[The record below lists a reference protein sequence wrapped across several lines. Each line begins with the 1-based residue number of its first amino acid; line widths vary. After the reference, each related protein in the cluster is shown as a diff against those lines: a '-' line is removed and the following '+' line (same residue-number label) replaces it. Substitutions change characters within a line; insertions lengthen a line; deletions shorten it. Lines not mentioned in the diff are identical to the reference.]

1 MNSFFNAGSVI
12 RGLSLVLLAMAS
24 AACQAQASPPAKTE
38 ITLMRFFGSCE
49 AKYGK
54 LIDTRQAVGECG
66 IITTLVNEFNAT
78 NRDGIVV
85 KTQIAEWGPYY
96 DQITARLVARDV
108 PTVAVMHESLLGDY
122 VRRKLVSPLDE
133 GFRAVGVNPADFT
146 DHARRGVTFDGVSYA
161 LPFDTWSWLWH
172 FNMNLM
178 RQAGLVNADG
188 SPKLPHS
195 EAELFAHARQFK
207 AATGKPYFAW
217 AAANEPSANTR
228 TFLTLLYQM
237 QGQLF
242 AADGRRIDMQI
253 PQARQA
259 LDLMLRLYRE
269 GHVKP
274 NQDYAGAQQSFLGGE
289 VGVNIIGTW
298 TIDQFM
304 AEARKT
310 ESPLYAADGKGYA
323 VTAFPQLFGRQAA
336 YADGHAWVMFNGLRG
351 GGPTPAQRQAGFKLL
366 KFFYDRNLEWAR
378 TGHLPTRNSVANS
391 TEFQRLPFRGA
402 LAEITHT
409 GVSVPNNVP
418 TQRAVEALVGE
429 DISNLLVSG
438 KPMDAVLANIDK
450 RVNAALKRA
459 RR

>member
-1 MNSFFNAGSVI
+1 MKALQAI
-12 RGLSLVLLAMAS
+12 
-24 AACQAQASPPAKTE
+24 AACAFALLSACAGAQAAPPAKTE

-54 LIDTRQAVGECG
+54 LTDTRQAVGECG

-96 DQITARLVARDV
+96 EQITARLVARDV
-108 PTVAVMHESLLGDY
+108 PTVAVMHESVLGDY

-133 GFRAVGVNPADFT
+133 GFREVGISPTDFT
-146 DHARRGVTFDGVSYA
+146 EHARRGVTFDGVSYA

-178 RQAGLVNADG
+178 RQAGLANADG
-188 SPKLPHS
+188 SPKLPRS
-195 EAELFAHARQFK
+195 VDEMFAHARQFK

-228 TFLTLLYQM
+228 TFLTLVYQL

-242 AADGRRIDMQI
+242 APDGRHIDMRQ

-259 LDLMLRLYRE
+259 LELMQRLYRE

-274 NQDYAGAQQSFLGGE
+274 NQDYAGAQQSFLSGE

-298 TIDQFM
+298 TIDQFL
-304 AEARKT
+304 AEARKP
-310 ESPLYAADGKGYA
+310 ESPLHSEDGKGYA
-323 VTAFPQLFGRQAA
+323 VTPFPQLYAHQAA
-336 YADGHAWVMFNGLRG
+336 YADGHAWVMLNGARG
-351 GGPTPAQRQAGFKLL
+351 GAPTAAQRQAGLKLL

-378 TGHLPTRNSVANS
+378 TGHLPTRSSVAS
-391 TEFQRLPFRGA
+391 SPEFQRLPFRSA

-409 GVSVPNNVP
+409 GIAVPNSVPI
-418 TQRAVEALVGE
+418 QRRVEAYIGE
-429 DISNLLVSG
+429 DISNLIVNG
-438 KPMDAVLANIDK
+438 KPMDAVLADIDK